1 MRSAAA
7 AAEAEAEAAAIA
19 AAIAAAAAAA
29 AVEVVDVGRWR
40 SSRRARQRPASQQK
54 SWWRAA
60 SAWLGLVWRFG
71 SRRMVDGGWRNPGQC
86 LVER

>member
-7 AAEAEAEAAAIA
+7 AAEAGAEA

-29 AVEVVDVGRWR
+29 AAVEMVDVGRWR
-40 SSRRARQRPASQQK
+40 SSRRAHQRPASQQK

-71 SRRMVDGGWRNPGQC
+71 SRRMVDGGWRNPGLC